1 MPTPAAH
8 VRPDDDARY
17 GLSKE
22 ALMNLTELFS
32 GELDREA
39 KITRRALGRVPE
51 GRD

>member
-1 MPTPAAH
+1 MSGRTMM
-8 VRPDDDARY
+8 RDT

-39 KITRRALGRVPE
+39 KITRRALERVPE